1 MPRVRKLARARR
13 DLLILFAN
21 LGERAGLDVAERFI
35 QAAQA
40 SFKDLARF
48 PEMGAPDKVRRG
60 KYRGVRL
67 WSIKGFP
74 KYLIAYRPESNGVAI
89 ERVFHAAQD
98 YQRVLS

>member
-13 DLLILFAN
+13 DLLILFAD
-21 LGERAGLDVAERFI
+21 LVDRAGQDVAERFI
-35 QAAQA
+35 QAAQE
-40 SFKDLARF
+40 SFQVLARF

-67 WSIKGFP
+67 WVIKGFP

-89 ERVFHAAQD
+89 ERVFHGSRD
-98 YQRVLS
+98 YHRILN